1 MKLSSRISALL
12 ARTLFGVACL
22 FPLTVSAQNLFAPAA
37 YVNDKVITEFE
48 VEQRSR
54 FLQVLGAPGDLRE
67 EARERLIEERLQLS
81 AASRFNLT
89 VSDEQIQ
96 GGIDEFASRANLSGE
111 QLLVELDK
119 AGIAPQTMRDFVSAG
134 LIWREL
140 VQGLFG
146 PRAQISEAE
155 LDRALAQ
162 TGSSGGLRVLLS
174 EIILPTTP
182 EFAARTQAL
191 LPELQRIDTIA
202 AFSTAASQYSAS
214 PSRARGGQLD
224 WRAAS
229 ALPPEIRNQVLSLRP
244 GQVSRPIEVN
254 NAVALFQLRDKRQ
267 TEAVAAGSFTVE
279 YAQYYLP
286 GGRSADTLRDARGVR
301 EDVDTC
307 GDLYGVNKDNPEEQ
321 LVITTLPESD
331 VPADI
336 RRELDK
342 LDANEVSTALTRN
355 NGQTLVFLMLCGR
368 TPTLTDDIARE
379 DVRRQLVNDR
389 LVSFATSYMEEL
401 RADALIRIP

>member
-12 ARTLFGVACL
+12 TYTLFGVTFL
-22 FPLTVSAQNLFAPAA
+22 FPLAVSAQNLFAPAA
-37 YVNDKVITEFE
+37 FVNDKVITEYE
-48 VEQRSR
+48 VEQRTR
-54 FLQVLGAPGDLRE
+54 FLQVLGAPGNLRE

-89 VSDEQIQ
+89 VTDEQVQ
-96 GGIDEFASRANLSGE
+96 AGIEEFASRANLSGE
-111 QLLVELDK
+111 QLLIELDK

-146 PRAQISEAE
+146 PRSQVSEAE
-155 LDRALAQ
+155 VDRALAQ

-174 EIILPTTP
+174 EIVLPTTP
-182 EFAARTQAL
+182 EFAARTEAL
-191 LPELQRIDTIA
+191 LPEIQRMDSIT
-202 AFSTAASQYSAS
+202 AFSTAASQYSAA

-229 ALPPEIRNQVLSLRP
+229 SLPPEVRNQVVSLQP
-244 GQVSRPIEVN
+244 GQLTRPIQVN
-254 NAVALFQLRDKRQ
+254 NAVAIFQLRDKREAQ
-267 TEAVAAGSFTVE
+267 AVAAGSFTVE
-279 YAQYYLP
+279 YAQFYLP
-286 GGRSADTLRDARGVR
+286 GGRTADALSNARKVR
-301 EDVDTC
+301 EEVDTC
-307 GDLYGVNKDNPEEQ
+307 GDLYGVNKGNPEEQ

-342 LDANEVSTALTRN
+342 LDANEVSTGLTRN

-368 TPTLTDDIARE
+368 TPTLTDDVARE

-389 LVSFATSYMEEL
+389 LLSFATSYMAEL